1 MTRNNQDFFISF
13 VDGLGQKSQEILR
26 WQMQKQFFADEYI
39 KRQEREQLK
48 KEIIAEVLQEIGLTI
63 DVEKVIQK
71 IEEIKNA
78 LDRLEK

>member
-1 MTRNNQDFFISF
+1 
-13 VDGLGQKSQEILR
+13 
-26 WQMQKQFFADEYI
+26 MQKQFFADEYI